1 MSNKGQLSAWRIAET
16 ADLQSIVQT
25 HYRQGSKMLL
35 ADPLSRLCSPSSGFF
50 DPTLPAKLQA
60 LLRYLPEDMKNHENV
75 RVYAFKDTAALS
87 RHIQQWRTP
96 KNPISQGRLS
106 SATAKNSFHIG
117 ILHSDGNFRELLDLL
132 EKGQQFAILCPI
144 GVISQLSRKE
154 NDAQNQWKHDEKL
167 DTLIHNLSKV
177 VLSQDNQVWLIN
189 LTNSTRFVDVLTSDH
204 VGVCGNQVV
213 EIMLSSLQSLMSE
226 LQPFP
231 DWDVHNSQ
239 LVHHEH
245 LVQTR
250 SGEGNVRPP
259 HANLRI
265 ARSMNNISVE
275 PIVNWIGTQLE
286 GQSIPKTIEAQL
298 RGDHPGF
305 PEGLLVLVTSDKG
318 APRIL
323 VPRHVQY
330 DLVTQAHLDIHH
342 QHYRKVHKL
351 LRPIYYWPSMDDD
364 IAAICKRCTVCQLA
378 KVRRQKLQTDFD
390 SLSPQST
397 YKPRQHYGID
407 FYGLQGGEILVM
419 VDLFTRETLLEWLP
433 SRKQNLVVQIVMR
446 RIIFERGVPFSIR
459 SDNAPELMKGVVRQ
473 LCSYLNI
480 SQILTGGHNPRGN
493 AICERSNQT
502 LGAMLRKLDDQ
513 QYKNVKFYIPAFQF
527 AMNTT
532 PHSAIGCSPF
542 EAGHGLP
549 ASTLSSARLLAARYP
564 HNSLEGQ
571 EGDVNAIEDSE
582 PGELQ
587 GKIKDLIELAMRM
600 VDVAKAT
607 SEWHRRMT
615 SDNLSQNGKKI
626 NLEDYRIGS
635 EVYFY
640 KPPTALESEK
650 KGRKAKHMDHY
661 AGPAKIIK
669 QIGKRSF
676 LIEFM
681 NAKGKSKVFQRD
693 AGMLSLINPTRLNF
707 EPVETVVHIDVPH
720 KHRSLTA
727 TPLREGEIVLLK
739 DGSVATDWYCAQVLK
754 VLPTHIVVHYYTT
767 QCPPHEDYAK
777 ANHQNRKIKISTAT
791 FFKTWCLN
799 RGRGPITITP
809 PEGIGK
815 TRDIWS
821 GKIKIDDLQES
832 LLVRN
837 VVVKPCGKLSEL
849 SCEIASKLKYPHHQ
863 GA

>member
-189 LTNSTRFVDVLTSDH
+189 LSNSTRFVDVLTSDY
-204 VGVCGNQVV
+204 VGVCEDQIV
-213 EIMLSSLQSLMSE
+213 EVMLSSLNSLMSE
-226 LQPFP
+226 LQPLP

-259 HANLRI
+259 HVNPRI
-265 ARSMNNISVE
+265 ARSMNNVSVE
-275 PIVNWIGTQLE
+275 PIASWIGTQLE
-286 GQSIPKTIEAQL
+286 GQCIPKTLEAQL

-305 PEGLLVLVTSDKG
+305 PKGLLVLVTSDKG

-364 IAAICKRCTVCQLA
+364 IAAICKRCTICQLA

-571 EGDVNAIEDSE
+571 EGDDNAIEDSE

-693 AGMLSLINPTRLNF
+693 AGMLSLINPTRVNF

-777 ANHQNRKIKISTAT
+777 ANHQDRKIKISTAT

-799 RGRGPITITP
+799 RGRGSITITP
-809 PEGIGK
+809 PEGIGR